1 MLVELS
7 VLLFDSC
14 GEFIC
19 GKGSSLIAYR
29 VDWCVKH
36 RLQFVSRPKEEEEK
50 KRKRKIEISVYNC
63 SSVFLLFWECCW
75 VENHLQTM
83 IRYLTKP

>member
-36 RLQFVSRPKEEEEK
+36 RLQFVGRPKEEEGKEK
-50 KRKRKIEISVYNC
+50 SRYPCITVAVYFYC
-63 SSVFLLFWECCW
+63 FGSAVG
-75 VENHLQTM
+75 
-83 IRYLTKP
+83 